1 LKRFS
6 GISRISRPDLRSVV
20 AHAPQAEALAASWIE
35 YVRPYATRV
44 YTLRRRI
51 ATVAVVVAAT
61 FLFVHV
67 MFGSN
72 GMIIYKQKRAEL
84 QILRKRID
92 QVQQEN
98 DKYTQQ
104 IKGLRTDQTAIEKE
118 AREQMGYARPGE
130 YVYVAPAPA
139 KPSPP
144 ANRTAKK

>member
-35 YVRPYATRV
+35 HVRPYAMRV
-44 YTLRRRI
+44 YMLRRRI

>member
-1 LKRFS
+1 MKRFS

-20 AHAPQAEALAASWIE
+20 AHAPRAEALAASWIE